1 MKSLRAAN
9 SQLTG
14 LQRHPRGFKIKKQ
27 KIQKTQRQKQAKQKI
42 QHKLKTT
49 ENKRQADETVL
60 ASKKQIGNWQLNM
73 PEENES
79 KVPTGGGGEAVGCQ
93 LIQALRGSR
102 IRDVSN
108 LQRQVRWG

>member
-1 MKSLRAAN
+1 MLRAEN

-14 LQRHPRGFKIKKQ
+14 LHRHPRGFKIKKP
-27 KIQKTQRQKQAKQKI
+27 KIQKTQRQKQTKQKI
-42 QHKLKTT
+42 QYELKTT
-49 ENKRQADETVL
+49 ENKRQADEIIL
-60 ASKKQIGNWQLNM
+60 ESKKQIGNWQLNM

-79 KVPTGGGGEAVGCQ
+79 QVPTGGGGEAIGCQ

-102 IRDVSN
+102 VRDGSN